1 MPIKLYRPTTP
12 SRRHTSVLMS
22 KDLDKVRPLKSL
34 LTDKR
39 IQAGRNNTGRITVRH
54 QGGGVKQQIRLI
66 DFKRDKFEIPGKVAT
81 IEYDPGRN
89 ARIALIS
96 YRDGEKRYII
106 APIGLVK
113 EMQVI
118 SSKKTLELQIGN
130 TFPLELIP
138 QGTLIHNLE
147 LEPGKGA
154 KLARSAGSAVV
165 LQVIEGDFAQVK
177 MPSGEIR
184 LIPKTCLATIGQVSN
199 QEFRNIRWGKA
210 GRMRHKGIRP
220 TVRGKVMNPVDHPHG
235 GGEGSNPIG
244 QKRGPMNI
252 YGKKALGIK
261 TRKVNKGSAKLIL
274 KRRPSKKKR

>member
-1 MPIKLYRPTTP
+1 
-12 SRRHTSVLMS
+12 MS

-39 IQAGRNNTGRITVRH
+39 VKAGRNNTGKITVRH

-66 DFKRDKFEIPGKVAT
+66 DFKRDKFEIPGKVVT
-81 IEYDPGRN
+81 IEYDPNRN
-89 ARIALIS
+89 ARIALVS
-96 YRDGEKRYII
+96 YRDGEKRYMI

-113 EMQVI
+113 GMKVI
-118 SSKKTLELQIGN
+118 SSKKTLEMQVGN

-138 QGTLIHNLE
+138 QGTSIHNLE
-147 LEPGKGA
+147 LEPGKGGR
-154 KLARSAGSAVV
+154 LARSAGSAVI

-184 LIPKTCLATIGQVSN
+184 LIPKICLATIGQVSN

-210 GRMRHKGIRP
+210 GRMRHKGVRP
-220 TVRGKVMNPVDHPHG
+220 TVRGKAMNPVDHPHG
-235 GGEGSNPIG
+235 GGEGSNSIG

-261 TRKVNKGSAKLIL
+261 TRKVNKGSTKLIL
-274 KRRPSKKKR
+274 KRRPSKKKK

>member
-118 SSKKTLELQIGN
+118 SSKKTLEMQIGN

>member
-1 MPIKLYRPTTP
+1 
-12 SRRHTSVLMS
+12 MS